1 MLTELRI
8 SNFGVIEQL
17 SIGFHSGFTVFTG
30 ETGAGKSLL
39 IDALALLLGG
49 RASVEQIRAGTEE
62 SRLEAVFALAPDH
75 ALIEELR
82 RDNFLDAATHELL
95 VHRVVTA
102 SGRNRNYLN
111 ANPVPLHLLERL
123 GGTLVDIHGQHDQQ
137 SLLAAGAQLE
147 ALDAFGGLAPLR
159 ARHRDAYE
167 TWRSHV
173 TALEALHREI
183 AEQRRR
189 EDYVRYQTQEIEEVA
204 PQAGEDEALEAD
216 RQRLANAQRLRE
228 LAHEIHER
236 LYGDDEGV
244 LKALGEVTKSLEQLN
259 AMDAETTGWKALCK
273 EPMVQLREL
282 AGQVRDYGERIEDDP
297 ARLGHIEGRL
307 DKLERLKKKYG
318 GSLAALLKQAEA
330 LRGELTAMDTADAR
344 LAEQMR
350 AVDEAGRDEQELAA
364 ELSEKRGRVAAD
376 FQRQV
381 TRELAALKMER
392 ANFEVLLERK
402 PDGEKGPSGQD
413 QIQFLFT
420 GNPGE
425 PPRPLARVA
434 SGGELSRLML
444 AMKTILAETDRVP
457 ILLFDEVDAGVGGPA
472 AELMGAR
479 MRALGAHHLVL
490 CITHWPQVA
499 SQAHHHYLIQ
509 KEVKQGRTVT
519 RVHKL
524 QGESREAEIA
534 RMLGGTTV
542 TKNIRATAAEMMGSA
557 TKRRRRE
564 GS

>member
-1 MLTELRI
+1 MLTKLRI

-17 SIGFHSGFTVFTG
+17 SIAFHPGFSVLTG

-49 RASVEQIRAGTEE
+49 RASIDQIRAGAEE
-62 SRLEAVFALAPDH
+62 SRLEAEFTLPPDH
-75 ALIEELR
+75 SLIEHLR
-82 RDNFLDAATHELL
+82 RENFLDAETYELII
-95 VHRVVTA
+95 HRVVSA

-111 ANPVPLHLLERL
+111 ANPVPLHFLEQL

-137 SLLAAGAQLE
+137 SLLAAAAQLE
-147 ALDAFGGLAPLR
+147 ALDAFGRLGPLR
-159 ARHRDAYE
+159 VRHRAAYE
-167 TWRSHV
+167 SWRRNLE
-173 TALEALHREI
+173 ALEALHREI

-189 EDYVRYQTQEIEEVA
+189 EDYLRYQMLEIEAVA
-204 PQAGEDEALEAD
+204 PQTGEDEALETD

-236 LYGDDEGV
+236 LYGDDNGM
-244 LKALGEVTKSLEQLN
+244 LKLLGEMTKRLEELN
-259 AMDAETTGWKALCK
+259 ALDAETTEWTGLCRDA
-273 EPMVQLREL
+273 MVQLREL
-282 AGQVRDYGERIEDDP
+282 ACQARDYGEGIEDDP
-297 ARLGHIEGRL
+297 ARLDDIEQRL

-318 GSLAALLKQAEA
+318 GSLGALLKQAEA
-330 LRGELTAMDTADAR
+330 LRGELRAMDEADAR
-344 LAEQMR
+344 LAERTR
-350 AVDEAGRDEQELAA
+350 AADDAERDERALAT
-364 ELSEKRGRVAAD
+364 ELSGKRRRVAAD
-376 FQRQV
+376 LERQV

-392 ANFEVLLERK
+392 AKFEVLLERK
-402 PDGEKGPSGQD
+402 PDDERGPSGQD

-457 ILLFDEVDAGVGGPA
+457 ILVFDEVDAGVGGPA
-472 AELMGAR
+472 AELMGTR
-479 MRALGAHHLVL
+479 LRALGAHHQVL

-499 SQAHHHYLIQ
+499 SQAHHHYLIE
-509 KEVKQGRTVT
+509 KAVSHARTVT
-519 RVHKL
+519 RVHEL
-524 QGESREAEIA
+524 QGESRESEIA

-542 TKNIRATAAEMMGSA
+542 TKNIRATAVEMMGGA
-557 TKRRRRE
+557 TKPRRRE
-564 GS
+564 GP